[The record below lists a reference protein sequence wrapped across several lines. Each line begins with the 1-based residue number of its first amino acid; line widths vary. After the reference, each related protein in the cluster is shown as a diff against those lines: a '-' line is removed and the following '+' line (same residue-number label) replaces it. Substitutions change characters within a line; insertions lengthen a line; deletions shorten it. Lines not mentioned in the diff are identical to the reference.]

1 MTCKDSPKKSDMQID
16 FIKLFPH
23 VDPKAFSFF
32 PIFSHFYEGVIIT
45 DLQGTV
51 LFFNDKQAKIDD
63 LDPHYVL
70 GKKITDVYRVDGGI
84 SPMMLCLRK
93 GKSIDNLASY
103 YRTCL
108 GRIVNSIHNVY
119 PLHANGVL
127 IGAICFIR
135 DYRSVEQ
142 NFEKVSKSS
151 QSILLN
157 TSEPN
162 AKIRHWEKPNNGTR
176 FRFEDIVGSDTEF
189 LNAVES
195 AQLAA
200 KSPSPILL
208 FGETGTGKELLAQ
221 SIHNASPRKKY
232 QYIALNC
239 AAIPENLMEGILFG
253 TVKGAFTDA
262 MDKPGLFEKANHGTL
277 LLDEVNS
284 MPKGLQA
291 KLLRVLQEKK
301 VRRVGSLDEI
311 DVDIKI
317 ISSVNNEPYQAIKD
331 NELRADLFY
340 RLGVVFIR
348 IPPLRER
355 KTDID
360 LLIRY
365 FLQKCNQVLGKDIS
379 GVSTEVLTMFL
390 QYHWPGNVRELEH
403 VIEGAMNMV
412 RYRQTIELMHLS
424 VHETRMKTP
433 RLSKPDTLESQN
445 LNPLVE
451 WDQGPF
457 TANSIAIATTPQK
470 TLNEIQSTS
479 EQRCI
484 SEALTET
491 GGNAAQAAK
500 KIGISP
506 QLLQHKLKK
515 YRINRK
521 SFKIQ
526 NNS

>member
-1 MTCKDSPKKSDMQID
+1 MQID
-16 FIKLFPH
+16 FKKLFPRI
-23 VDPKAFSFF
+23 DPKAFSFF
-32 PIFSHFYEGVIIT
+32 PIFLHFYEGVIIT
-45 DLQGTV
+45 DHQGTV
-51 LFFNDKQAKIDD
+51 LFYNDKQAKIDD
-63 LDPHYVL
+63 LDPNYVL
-70 GKKITDVYRVDGGI
+70 GKKIADVYRVDDGI
-84 SPMMLCLRK
+84 SPMMLCLK
-93 GKSIDNLASY
+93 NGNSIDNLASY

-119 PLHANGVL
+119 PLHTNGVL

-142 NFEKVSKSS
+142 TFETISKSS
-151 QSILLN
+151 QPILQDYPDSN
-157 TSEPN
+157 T
-162 AKIRHWEKPNNGTR
+162 KIRHWERPSNGTR

-221 SIHNASPRKKY
+221 SIHNAGPRKKH

-301 VRRVGSLDEI
+301 VRRVGSLEEI

-355 KTDID
+355 KVDID

-365 FLQKCNQVLGKDIS
+365 FLHTCNQALGKDIS
-379 GVSTEVLTMFL
+379 GVSSEVMTLFL

-412 RYRQTIELMHLS
+412 RYRQTIELTHLS
-424 VHETRMKTP
+424 VHEARMKTP
-433 RLSKPDTLESQN
+433 LLSKQDTLESQN
-445 LNPLVE
+445 SNTLAEL
-451 WDQGPF
+451 DQSASLLTPV
-457 TANSIAIATTPQK
+457 TVSTNSQK
-470 TLNEIQSTS
+470 TLNEIQSTN

-484 SEALTET
+484 SEALTIT

-526 NNS
+526 NKS